1 MIRKQ
6 RAGEKKQARHYVWLL
21 VVINYV
27 LLGVICTAMFFCRGL
42 VVGWYHLSA
51 PSARL
56 AEDLILAHTIA
67 MIIWP
72 LAFTFPYYFRAS
84 GSAAFIMV
92 ISIVSIW
99 IFRVGLAHVF
109 ILVLHMSV
117 LGIWYAMFIDW
128 IFRILIFA
136 IHYRRHYT

>member
-1 MIRKQ
+1 MFKKKQ
-6 RAGEKKQARHYVWLL
+6 RDASTIKAKKGAGEKKQARHYAWLL

-27 LLGVICTAMFFCRGL
+27 LLGVICSAMFFCRGL

-72 LAFTFPYYFRAS
+72 LAFPFPYYFRAS
-84 GSAAFIMV
+84 GSAAFTMIKRE
-92 ISIVSIW
+92 SRLDLVSVRMKA
-99 IFRVGLAHVF
+99 FFNGRG
-109 ILVLHMSV
+109 
-117 LGIWYAMFIDW
+117 
-128 IFRILIFA
+128 
-136 IHYRRHYT
+136 

>member
-1 MIRKQ
+1 MSKS
-6 RAGEKKQARHYVWLL
+6 K
-21 VVINYV
+21 INYV

-84 GSAAFIMV
+84 GSAAFTMV
-92 ISIVSIW
+92 ISIVFIW
-99 IFRVGLAHVF
+99 IFRVGLAHVPSTVLSLF
-109 ILVLHMSV
+109 PCYVPRMILH
-117 LGIWYAMFIDW
+117 A
-128 IFRILIFA
+128 
-136 IHYRRHYT
+136 RHTCYYGEKASSPL